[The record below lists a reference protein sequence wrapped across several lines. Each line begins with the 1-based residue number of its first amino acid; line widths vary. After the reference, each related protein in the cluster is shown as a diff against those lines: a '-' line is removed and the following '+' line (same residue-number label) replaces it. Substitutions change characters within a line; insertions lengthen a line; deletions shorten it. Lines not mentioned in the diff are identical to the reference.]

1 MNPRF
6 GMRGLSG
13 LALALT
19 AALTLAAVP
28 VAMPASAR
36 DGLPGLDAAA
46 LYARVQVIG
55 ASASAGFG
63 VRPPV
68 ERGAPGRLA
77 SVTLATIAQCAGNGS
92 CRVKGDATGLF
103 FGAPLPTGTE
113 QVSALLAQDPRPTT
127 VFAVDFLF
135 WFTYGALAVDDGR
148 APVTDESQRLR
159 GLEAGL
165 ALLDRV
171 VDAQIPL
178 VVGDIPDMSPAV
190 GKMLSRAQMPKAE
203 TLAKANERIRAWA
216 EGKPRVAVLPLA
228 RLVDDLR
235 SGKPFEAGRRS
246 WSEEADGPLIQRD
259 QLHPTFAGTVAL
271 LARTEQS
278 ANERFLG
285 VRQPN
290 APGAP
295 AAFEHDPSK
304 VGARVRESIRA
315 AGSAAQPP
323 AAPRSPA
330 GGRPAPPQGAP

>member
-1 MNPRF
+1 MNPRL

-13 LALALT
+13 LALAAA

-28 VAMPASAR
+28 VAMPSMAR
-36 DGLPGLDAAA
+36 DALPGLDAAT
-46 LYARVQVIG
+46 LYARVHVIG

-68 ERGAPGRLA
+68 ERGAPGRLLP
-77 SVTLATIAQCAGNGS
+77 VTLATVAQCAGTGE
-92 CRVKGDATGLF
+92 CRVTGDATGLF

-113 QVSALLAQDPRPTT
+113 QVDGVLARDPRPTA

-135 WFTYGALAVDDGR
+135 WFTYGALAVDEGR
-148 APVTDESQRLR
+148 APITDESQRLR
-159 GLEAGL
+159 GLEVGL
-165 ALLDRV
+165 ALLDRI
-171 VDAQIPL
+171 VDAQLPL

-190 GKMLSRAQMPKAE
+190 GKMLSRAQMPKPE
-203 TLAKANERIRAWA
+203 TLVKANERIRAWS
-216 EGKPRVAVLPLA
+216 EGKPRIAVLPLS

-246 WSEEADGPLIQRD
+246 WSEESDGPLIQRD

-271 LARTEQS
+271 LARTEQA

-290 APGAP
+290 APGSP
-295 AAFEHDPSK
+295 AAFEHDPAK
-304 VGARVRESIRA
+304 VGARVRESIQGPGRA
-315 AGSAAQPP
+315 APP
-323 AAPRSPA
+323 AAAPRPPA
-330 GGRPAPPQGAP
+330 GAPPQGAP

>member
-1 MNPRF
+1 MSARL
-6 GMRGLSG
+6 GIRGLSG

-19 AALTLAAVP
+19 VGLTLAAVP
-28 VAMPASAR
+28 AAMPSTAR
-36 DGLPGLDAAA
+36 DALPGLDASA
-46 LYARVQVIG
+46 LYARVHVIG

-68 ERGAPGRLA
+68 ERGTPGRL
-77 SVTLATIAQCAGNGS
+77 STLTLAKVAQCAGTGS
-92 CRVKGDATGLF
+92 CRVTGDATGLF

-113 QVSALLAQDPRPTT
+113 QVASLLSQDPRPTA

-135 WFTYGALAVDDGR
+135 WFTYGALAVDEGR
-148 APVTDESQRLR
+148 APITDEAQRLR

-165 ALLDRV
+165 ALLDRIV
-171 VDAQIPL
+171 EAQLPL

-190 GKMLSRAQMPKAE
+190 GKMLSRAQMPKPE
-203 TLAKANERIRAWA
+203 TLAKANERIRVWA
-216 EGKPRVAVLPLA
+216 EGKARVAVLPLS

-235 SGKPFEAGRRS
+235 SGKPFEAGRRG
-246 WSEEADGPLIQRD
+246 WSEERDGPLIQRD

-271 LARTEQS
+271 LARTEQA

-304 VGARVRESIRA
+304 VGARVRESIQGAGNA
-315 AGSAAQPP
+315 ATPP
-323 AAPRSPA
+323 AGPGAPR
-330 GGRPAPPQGAP
+330 QGAP

>member
-1 MNPRF
+1 MNARL
-6 GMRGLSG
+6 GIRALSG
-13 LALALT
+13 VALALT
-19 AALTLAAVP
+19 VTLTLAAVP
-28 VAMPASAR
+28 VAMPSTAR
-36 DGLPGLDAAA
+36 DALPGLDAST
-46 LYARVQVIG
+46 LYARVHVIG

-68 ERGAPGRLA
+68 ERGAPGRL
-77 SVTLATIAQCAGNGS
+77 SSLTLAKVAQCASTGS
-92 CRVKGDATGLF
+92 CRVTGDATGLF
-103 FGAPLPTGTE
+103 FGSPLPTGTE
-113 QVSALLAQDPRPTT
+113 QVSSLLAQDPKPTA

-135 WFTYGALAVDDGR
+135 WFTYGALVVDEGR
-148 APVTDESQRLR
+148 APITDEAQRLR

-165 ALLDRV
+165 ALLDRI
-171 VDAQIPL
+171 VDAQLPL

-190 GKMLSRAQMPKAE
+190 GKMLSRAQMPKPD
-203 TLAKANERIRAWA
+203 TLAKANDRIRAWA
-216 EGKPRVAVLPLA
+216 EGKPRVAVLPLS

-295 AAFEHDPSK
+295 AAFEHDPAK
-304 VGARVRESIRA
+304 VGARVRESIQA
-315 AGSAAQPP
+315 PGSP
-323 AAPRSPA
+323 APRPA
-330 GGRPAPPQGAP
+330 GPGAPRQGAP